1 MKGSLL
7 ITILLFLLL
16 LLLQQQ
22 AIYWGTEKEREDGII
37 SLNKDLCHY
46 THLTTIVHT
55 QIKLTVT

>member
-22 AIYWGTEKEREDGII
+22 AIYWGTERENGII
-37 SLNKDLCHY
+37 SLNKEPCHY